1 MDTDRQ
7 RPNVAQASEARQFRH
22 LGYHRSFYPASVAAY
37 ENEVRSERIVVGQE
51 VARANGKRWG
61 GRKAG
66 QRAKVNNDQVET
78 IRALYA
84 SKKSIAAIAR
94 TVGLSRPTIYSVLCA
109 DSDSSL

>member
-1 MDTDRQ
+1 MA
-7 RPNVAQASEARQFRH
+7 NVR
-22 LGYHRSFYPASVAAY
+22 ASVAAY
-37 ENEVRSERIVVGQE
+37 ENEVRSERIVAGQE

-66 QRAKVNNDQVET
+66 QRVKVNNDQVEM

-94 TVGLSRPTIYSVLCA
+94 TVGLSRPTVYSVLRA
-109 DSDSSL
+109 GSDSSL